1 MSLRRRVDK
10 ASTPEALDALRVE
23 LESLRG
29 RVAAKT
35 VDAPPDMRQAI
46 EASRQASAPKQV
58 TDAHRDNLY
67 IDRLVDPPSFNEA
80 LIAAQ
85 SALRRK
91 GQR

>member
-29 RVAAKT
+29 RIAAKT

-46 EASRQASAPKQV
+46 EASRQASARKQV
-58 TDAHRDNLY
+58 TVAHRDLLV
-67 IDRLVDPPSFNEA
+67 DRLVDPPSFNEA

-85 SALRRK
+85 AALRRK
-91 GQR
+91 G